1 MGIDGGNL
9 VEAKVSGFGIK
20 VGITDAFYSLFSEGE
35 GWRPSISI
43 MNFSCLESA
52 EVSGLEASFLE
63 EEVMG
68 FFKEFFEQ
76 SSFVRSLNATFLVL
90 ISKKGSAKDLKD
102 FKTISLIRGL
112 YKLFAKVLANR
123 LKRVVGKVVSEFQHA
138 FMEGR

>member
-1 MGIDGGNL
+1 
-9 VEAKVSGFGIK
+9 
-20 VGITDAFYSLFSEGE
+20 
-35 GWRPSISI
+35 
-43 MNFSCLESA
+43 
-52 EVSGLEASFLE
+52 
-63 EEVMG
+63 MG
-68 FFKEFFEQ
+68 FFKEFFEE